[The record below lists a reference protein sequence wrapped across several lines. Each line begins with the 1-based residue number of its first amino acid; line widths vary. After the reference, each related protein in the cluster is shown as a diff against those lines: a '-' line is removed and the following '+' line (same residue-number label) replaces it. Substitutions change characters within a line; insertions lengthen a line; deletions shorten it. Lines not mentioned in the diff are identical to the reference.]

1 MRKSG
6 KIKVLAGLLA
16 LMLIT
21 GTFAFFQKEM
31 SIENFFSTKKYGGE
45 LVEKFTPETEWEPG
59 GKVTKEVQAVNT
71 GNYPLYVR
79 IRFEEEWE
87 RKGTKF
93 DVLSSVKDK
102 GKFFPT
108 SASTEIVEN
117 SSVYKHL
124 INVGESKN
132 DAKWIQGSDGYF
144 YYAGILEAGKATEK
158 LMDYVVLCN
167 NADMGSY
174 IEKFYYAIVDEDVTA
189 DKVKESDYKE
199 LMGASLPS
207 VETGKVLYQKKIVTL
222 DEKNAGYADADYTLT
237 VVVELLQANKDAA
250 SENGWVYIP
259 EE

>member
-1 MRKSG
+1 
-6 KIKVLAGLLA
+6 
-16 LMLIT
+16 
-21 GTFAFFQKEM
+21 
-31 SIENFFSTKKYGGE
+31 
-45 LVEKFTPETEWEPG
+45 
-59 GKVTKEVQAVNT
+59 
-71 GNYPLYVR
+71 
-79 IRFEEEWE
+79 
-87 RKGTKF
+87 
-93 DVLSSVKDK
+93 
-102 GKFFPT
+102 
-108 SASTEIVEN
+108 
-117 SSVYKHL
+117 
-124 INVGESKN
+124 
-132 DAKWIQGSDGYF
+132 
-144 YYAGILEAGKATEK
+144 
-158 LMDYVVLCN
+158 MDYVVLCN